1 MRTYALAL
9 VAAIGLFAGCAS
21 EPKPT
26 SEPKPISQPKPSGT
40 VAENTVEA
48 QATVTAIDLP
58 QRIVTLRLADGTS
71 MLVQASEAVY
81 NLPQVRVGD
90 MVKVTYTEAL
100 AWQVKAASEGTASL
114 YENVSADRAPPGQKP
129 GGRVG
134 RTVTLTTT
142 ITAIDTAQGTV
153 TLRGPEGNSRTIKV
167 ADPANL
173 SKVQVGDLVAITYSE
188 AVAVS
193 VQPVGSK

>member
-21 EPKPT
+21 EPKPV
-26 SEPKPISQPKPSGT
+26 SQPKPSGT

-71 MLVQASEAVY
+71 MLVQASEDVY
-81 NLPQVRVGD
+81 NLPQVKVGD
-90 MVKVTYTEAL
+90 IVKVTYTEAL

-114 YENVSADRAPPGQKP
+114 YEKVGVDRAPPGEKP

-134 RTVTLTTT
+134 KTVTLTTT
-142 ITAIDTAQGTV
+142 ITAIDTAHGTV

-167 ADPANL
+167 ADPSNL